1 MYRLPFMGIA
11 YQKDPAGPKCLAC
24 SGGILRRKRLSGLFL
39 AGLLGL
45 LTSCGVYSFTGAS
58 IDPGA
63 KTVNV
68 HVIEN
73 KAPYN
78 NPTLSQKLTN
88 GLKDKITSQAGLAQI
103 NSDGADY
110 VFTGAITGYSTAT
123 VAATNVEQPATA
135 RLTVTVSIDFKSRLN
150 PKSDFSQSFSR
161 SADFDANQALN
172 AVQDR
177 LVDDI
182 NKQLI
187 DDIFNRAF
195 VNW

>member
-1 MYRLPFMGIA
+1 MLILKSTYRLIILVVCLPF
-11 YQKDPAGPKCLAC
+11 
-24 SGGILRRKRLSGLFL
+24 
-39 AGLLGL
+39 LLQ
-45 LTSCGVYSFTGAS
+45 SCGVYSFTGAS

-78 NPTLSQKLTN
+78 NPTLSQKLTD
-88 GLKDKITSQAGLAQI
+88 GLKQKITSQGGLAQV
-103 NSDGADY
+103 NSDQSDY
-110 VFTGAITGYSTAT
+110 VITGAITGYSTST
-123 VAATNVEQPATA
+123 VAATNVEDPATA
-135 RLTVTVSIDFKSRLN
+135 RLTITVNIVFKSKIN
-150 PKSDFSQSFSR
+150 PKNDFTQSFSR
-161 SADFDANQALN
+161 SEDFDASKSITDVQNQ
-172 AVQDR
+172 